1 MITMNMKI
9 IWLIASITIFGTG
22 VAQAQDQSAG
32 DEEEQTTIRLMGA
45 ADAELPD
52 AVVKE
57 IVLPENAA
65 DEAALNAAD
74 GLLKAEER
82 HDRRENGL
90 STADE
95 ARDNAS
101 DMADDALD
109 NVENRGRADDLPDG
123 VPGRPEMPEL
133 PEVH

>member
-1 MITMNMKI
+1 MMNRKFV
-9 IWLIASITIFGTG
+9 WLIASIAMFG
-22 VAQAQDQSAG
+22 AAIALAQDEGAG

-90 STADE
+90 ATADA

-109 NVENRGRADDLPDG
+109 NVENRGRAENLPDG
-123 VPGRPEMPEL
+123 VPGRPEMPDV
-133 PEVH
+133 PDVP